1 MKCDILKQANLEGAP
16 LLMIRY
22 SKKINWGK
30 ISFRPPLAVYKKFHL
45 KKVLQNLVMR
55 VAKTSKSLSTDC
67 NIKFTLSIVI
77 NVMKRHLS

>member
-30 ISFRPPLAVYKKFHL
+30 ISFMPPLAVYKKFKL
-45 KKVLQNLVMR
+45 KKILQNLVMR
-55 VAKTSKSLSTDC
+55 VAKTSKSQ
-67 NIKFTLSIVI
+67 
-77 NVMKRHLS
+77 